1 MTEWTS
7 VEHVVRDA
15 LARLRLD
22 LNGHH
27 QVVDLSEH
35 GEQRIRA
42 AIDWLI
48 SVRHPDGYWGYRS
61 PAVTATCTHA
71 IALWRPVEAAQL
83 LRPSATWLLD
93 QANQGAWETLWDSGA
108 AVSAIQL
115 ADLGRLPEAKE
126 VAAHL
131 GADRSLRGR
140 RPSSPRGAG
149 ADRRAAL

>member
-7 VEHVVRDA
+7 VEDVVRDA

-48 SVRHPDGYWGYRS
+48 SVRHPDGYWGFRS

-71 IALWRPVEAAQL
+71 VGPLGVHESDSPRWGPAPGLVALVQDA
-83 LRPSATWLLD
+83 PSGTGLG
-93 QANQGAWETLWDSGA
+93 QHV
-108 AVSAIQL
+108 AVAIDDL
-115 ADLGRLPEAKE
+115 ADG
-126 VAAHL
+126 H
-131 GADRSLRGR
+131 DR
-140 RPSSPRGAG
+140 RPLDRFDGRPCL
-149 ADRRAAL
+149 DRRADRAR